1 MLLLMGRPPRRLI
14 RGISPARWGNC
25 IGHALFKVLLI
36 APPRRDGGAR
46 LESSERGSVRV
57 RVAGRGGRGRGGS
70 KMGNLAHA
78 EHYLFPQFSRNP
90 FLSPLHFP
98 CERKQLPLPP
108 PLLLEHRP
116 RCLSLL
122 LLFHHCLHALRY
134 TLTLQLRGT
143 RPNERKGELHV
154 GPSGVRFEEE
164 TREMVGN
171 RSNGKHRDER
181 SL

>member
-1 MLLLMGRPPRRLI
+1 MAGNSDLKHITGCEKKTPSGTIFSPGNVAMLLLMGRPPRRLI
-14 RGISPARWGNC
+14 RGISPALWGNC
-25 IGHALFKVLLI
+25 IGHALFKLLLI

-98 CERKQLPLPP
+98 CERKQLPLLPLR
-108 PLLLEHRP
+108 LLLEHRRP
-116 RCLSLL
+116 RCRLCFCSSVTV
-122 LLFHHCLHALRY
+122 F
-134 TLTLQLRGT
+134 TLCDT
-143 RPNERKGELHV
+143 R
-154 GPSGVRFEEE
+154 
-164 TREMVGN
+164 
-171 RSNGKHRDER
+171 
-181 SL
+181 